1 MADIDVVKK
10 GSRAWVWVLLAI
22 LLVLFLWFLFAG
34 MNTQQTGSIEGGGGQ
49 PLVAAVLADVGLVR
63 V

>member
-10 GSRAWVWVLLAI
+10 GSRAWVWILLAI

-34 MNTQQTGSIEGGGGQ
+34 MNAPQTGGIEEGRGQ
-49 PLVAAVLADVGLVR
+49 PLVAAVLADGLAR
-63 V
+63 G

>member
-10 GSRAWVWVLLAI
+10 GSRAWVWILVAI

-34 MNTQQTGSIEGGGGQ
+34 MDAPQTGSVQEIGP
-49 PLVAAVLADVGLVR
+49 PLRTAAAAPAPHLV
-63 V
+63 